1 MKLNY
6 YPGCTLKNK
15 ARNFEDSTLSS
26 MEHLEVEL
34 EELNRWN
41 CCGTVYSMASDDLM
55 RRLAPIRNLIRVKEA
70 EGTDTSKF
78 ITSCAMCYNTTKRA
92 NEDVKSNPEMLNR
105 MNDFMYDEEVDYE
118 GDVDVIHL
126 LEVLRDQIGF
136 DDVAKKVK
144 KPLKDLKVASYYGC
158 LLTRPREVAFDDIEN
173 PTVMDDL
180 VSSLGAEPVDFTH
193 KTVCCGS
200 YQTVDKP
207 DIIADQAYEILTSA
221 QDQKADMVVVSCPLC
236 AFNLDQRQEQTLEK
250 YPQFNNIPVVYF
262 TQLMAV
268 AFGRSETAL
277 QPNLHYIDP
286 EPILAEKEL
295 I

>member
-26 MEHLEVEL
+26 MQHLEVEL

-70 EGTDTSKF
+70 KEADNSKF

-92 NEDVKSNPEMLNR
+92 NEDVKANPEMLNR

-136 DDVAKKVK
+136 DNVAKKVK

-158 LLTRPREVAFDDIEN
+158 LLTRPKEVAFDDVEN

-180 VSSLGAEPVDFTH
+180 VASLGAEPVDFSH

-221 QDQKADMVVVSCPLC
+221 QDQKADIVVVSCPLC

-268 AFGRSETAL
+268 AFGRAETAL

-286 EPILAEKEL
+286 EPILADKEL
-295 I
+295 L